1 MKPLKISMLLSTPIV
16 FPVKVKPYPL
26 MFDSILV
33 RLVAR
38 RNGRYDYDSN
48 IDLYAPGENDKVP
61 LAACG
66 NKQKFYM
73 ASAIEIP
80 KEAAPMHTSV
90 NIIKRVNWVE
100 ENGFESLASWNVR
113 AISTGTGINRNYRE
127 VAPAILT
134 PLVNFYCVGDNEKI
148 EDLLSDLTCIGS
160 KVSIGMGR
168 IVKTSVSVI
177 SKDLSLID
185 ANGYPARPIPVSEHS
200 GGEKWLKDYCS
211 YKSPYWHVG
220 NKTMCWIPPLY
231 RWYPV

>member
-1 MKPLKISMLLSTPIV
+1 MKPKNIDVTFNPIV

-33 RLVAR
+33 RLVAGVMGGMITIVILTCTR
-38 RNGRYDYDSN
+38 
-48 IDLYAPGENDKVP
+48 GENDEVP

-66 NKQKFYM
+66 IKQKFYM

-113 AISTGTGINRNYRE
+113 TISTGTGINRNYRE

-134 PLVNFYCVGDNEKI
+134 PLVNFYCVGDKEKI

-168 IVKTSVSVI
+168 IVKTSLSVI

-185 ANGYPARPIPVSEHS
+185 VNGYPARPIPVSEHS
-200 GGEKWLKDYCS
+200 GGEN
-211 YKSPYWHVG
+211 G
-220 NKTMCWIPPLY
+220 
-231 RWYPV
+231 